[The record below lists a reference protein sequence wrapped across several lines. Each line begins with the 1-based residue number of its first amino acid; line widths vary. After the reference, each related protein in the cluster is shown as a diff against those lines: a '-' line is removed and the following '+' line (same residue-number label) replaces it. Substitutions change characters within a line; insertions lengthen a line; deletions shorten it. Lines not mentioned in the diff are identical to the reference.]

1 MSMYEDYAKLRKS
14 IGGIQKDGEN
24 PHFKNKYVELNTAI
38 GVIDEQ
44 IEKHGFICFIQT
56 PINIAGKNY
65 LHTELIHK
73 DGEKITCD
81 LELITTKQDP
91 QMLGSSLTYARRY
104 SLLTMLGLKA
114 EDDDGN
120 VASGVTKPT
129 EKKPTEAQKP
139 EIELANDTQLDQ
151 IRTLAKQKGAVLS
164 NITKHYGVAGLP
176 KLTFVMAKDCIEQ
189 LKLRKD
195 V

>member
-14 IGGIQKDGEN
+14 IGVVQKSGEN
-24 PHFKNKYVELNTAI
+24 PHFKNTYVELNTAI
-38 GVIDEQ
+38 EVVDAE
-44 IEKHGFICFIQT
+44 IEKHGFVCFIQT

-73 DGEKITCD
+73 DGEKIIGD

-120 VASGVTKPT
+120 LTSGVTKPT
-129 EKKPTEAQKP
+129 EKKPSEAMKLFNDATAKKLSPDWNAIKAKHNVKTSEELTSKQIA
-139 EIELANDTQLDQ
+139 EIRKEL
-151 IRTLAKQKGAVLS
+151 
-164 NITKHYGVAGLP
+164 GL
-176 KLTFVMAKDCIEQ
+176 
-189 LKLRKD
+189 
-195 V
+195 

>member
-14 IGGIQKDGEN
+14 IGVIQKSGEN
-24 PHFKNKYVELNTAI
+24 PYFQNTYVELNTAI
-38 GVIDEQ
+38 EVVDE
-44 IEKHGFICFIQT
+44 HLATNGFICFIQT
-56 PINIAGKNY
+56 PINISGKNY

-73 DGEKITCD
+73 DGEKIVGD

-120 VASGVTKPT
+120 LVSGKGKQLS
-129 EKKPTEAQKP
+129 EK
-139 EIELANDTQLDQ
+139 ELSKIDACESVEELRVLYQNYKGMDKALFEKACMERKKQL
-151 IRTLAKQKGAVLS
+151 
-164 NITKHYGVAGLP
+164 
-176 KLTFVMAKDCIEQ
+176 C
-189 LKLRKD
+189 
-195 V
+195 